1 MTPDTNT
8 ELKQELTT
16 LIEIVETT
24 AAWLPGVSAPHQ
36 GLHEKSGV
44 ADFVT
49 SHDLE
54 MQRQLEAALSAA
66 FPAAS
71 FLGEEGVK
79 NAPAAIRQAMD
90 GTAGL
95 FIVDPID
102 GTSNF
107 VYGYKHSSVSVALIR
122 GGEPVLAVVYNP
134 WLSETFAAARGQGSF
149 CRDRVGT
156 RPCRP
161 SSVPL
166 DRAII
171 LYGSTPYYRDLIVP
185 GYRLLQTLH
194 LQGRDMRRSGSA
206 ALDLCYIASGRGD
219 LFFELRLQAWD
230 YAAGL
235 LICREA
241 GAVVTDAFGG
251 SPVLPHASSI
261 IAGNPLVQPAAIK
274 VIRELGIDEAVRIS
288 EQSSR

>member
-1 MTPDTNT
+1 MKSESSTA
-8 ELKQELTT
+8 LRQELAT
-16 LIEIVETT
+16 LIEIVEAG
-24 AAWLPGVSAPHQ
+24 AAWLPAVSAPHQ
-36 GLHEKSGV
+36 GLHQKSGV

-54 MQRQLEAALSAA
+54 MQRQLEAALSRA

-71 FLGEEGVK
+71 FLGEEGEK
-79 NAPAAIRQAMD
+79 SNPAAIRQAME
-90 GTAGL
+90 GTDGL

-122 GGEPVLAVVYNP
+122 GGEPVLAVVHNP
-134 WLSETFAAARGQGSF
+134 WLAETFAAARDEGAF
-149 CRDRVGT
+149 CQDAGGT

-166 DRAII
+166 DRAIV
-171 LYGSTPYYRDLIVP
+171 LYGSTPYYRDLIGP

-206 ALDLCYIASGRGD
+206 ALDLCYIAAGRGD

-241 GAVVTDAFGG
+241 GAVVTDAFGAG
-251 SPVLPHASSI
+251 PVLPRASSI
-261 IAGNPLVQPAAIK
+261 IAGNPLAQPAALD
-274 VIRELGIDEAVRIS
+274 VIRELAIDEAVRVS
-288 EQSSR
+288 EQSS

>member
-1 MTPDTNT
+1 MNSTNNPT
-8 ELKQELTT
+8 LKQELST
-16 LIEIVETT
+16 LVEIVEST

-49 SHDLE
+49 SHDIE

-71 FLGEEGVK
+71 FLGEEDEAQ
-79 NAPAAIRQAMD
+79 NPDTLRQALA
-90 GTAGL
+90 GTDGL

-107 VYGYKHSSVSVALIR
+107 VYGYKHSSVSVALVR
-122 GGEPVLAVVYNP
+122 GGEPVLAVVHNP
-134 WLSETFAAARGQGSF
+134 WLSETFAAAKGHGSF
-149 CRDRVGT
+149 CKDPHTT

-166 DRAII
+166 NRAVI
-171 LYGSTPYYRDLIVP
+171 LYGSTPYQRDLIAP

-194 LQGRDMRRSGSA
+194 EQGRDMRRSGSA
-206 ALDLCYIASGRGD
+206 ALDLSYIADGRGD

-241 GAVVTDAFGG
+241 GAVVTDAFGNV
-251 SPVLPHASSI
+251 PVLPRASSI
-261 IAGNPLVQPAAIK
+261 IAGNPLTQPGALD

-288 EQSSR
+288 EQAT

>member
-149 CRDRVGT
+149 LP
-156 RPCRP
+156 RPRRHSPPPSEQRSARP
-161 SSVPL
+161 RHHP
-166 DRAII
+166 
-171 LYGSTPYYRDLIVP
+171 
-185 GYRLLQTLH
+185 
-194 LQGRDMRRSGSA
+194 
-206 ALDLCYIASGRGD
+206 
-219 LFFELRLQAWD
+219 LRLNPILPRPDRPRLPPAPD
-230 YAAGL
+230 PAPAG
-235 LICREA
+235 
-241 GAVVTDAFGG
+241 
-251 SPVLPHASSI
+251 P
-261 IAGNPLVQPAAIK
+261 
-274 VIRELGIDEAVRIS
+274 
-288 EQSSR
+288 